1 MKQFRQTKRQEKNKK
16 KCKQHNLNS
25 IWPLEELYIQKIEK
39 ERFFNVLYGRLH
51 PIYESAMTQGYDI
64 WKN

>member
-1 MKQFRQTKRQEKNKK
+1 MKQFRQTKRQEKNLKNVN
-16 KCKQHNLNS
+16 NLNS